1 MKLLNYYIENFEPVK
16 KGKDL
21 YGLSRDC
28 FQHLF
33 TDKGYYFVKIQK
45 EVLWNGASVPFLLRW
60 FLPNWDKKDNRYNA
74 LSLLHDVAFATNRF
88 ELFIDFMHRIQA
100 RSPFVQTFIVQ
111 LTADPRGRGSYLATE
126 RAQKNKGYSAT
137 PYCNQVSP
145 KGGQQL
151 VEQTL
156 KMLDEAKK

>member
-21 YGLSRDC
+21 YGLFRDC

-60 FLPNWDKKDNRYNA
+60 FLPNWDKKDNRSVSRSATTYG
-74 LSLLHDVAFATNRF
+74 VAGSAKSER
-88 ELFIDFMHRIQA
+88 
-100 RSPFVQTFIVQ
+100 
-111 LTADPRGRGSYLATE
+111 TASTP
-126 RAQKNKGYSAT
+126 RAQTSR
-137 PYCNQVSP
+137 
-145 KGGQQL
+145 
-151 VEQTL
+151 
-156 KMLDEAKK
+156 